1 MTMSIHA
8 NLKDILSEVA
18 VTAVVA
24 GLSINA
30 AHANDENVI
39 VESHDILLL
48 DVSSSMDTADIQASF
63 QGVAQHYLSEEA
75 MMNYRAG
82 ICTANTVIYYG
93 TKPVRQQ
100 THILC
105 NEKDVRDFLV
115 TNINEENLA
124 AIRSLAG
131 GNTDVAPA
139 LEDAMVVLAG
149 EKEILKIDAMR
160 HRVVLAGDE
169 NGGSTD
175 ILRVHSLTLSS
186 RFGATVNAV
195 AIGSEGV
202 KTFFETALVT
212 PPLTKHLVEER
223 GQKRERPIAA
233 GVATLALDSQQAGK
247 AFQAILSLGGY

>member
-1 MTMSIHA
+1 MTICA
-8 NLKDILSEVA
+8 NLKEIMSKAA
-18 VTAVVA
+18 VMAVVA
-24 GLSINA
+24 GLAVNA
-30 AHANDENVI
+30 ARANDENII

-48 DVSSSMDTADIQASF
+48 DVSSSMDTRDIQASF
-63 QGVAQHYLSEEA
+63 HGVANYYLSEEA

-105 NEKDVRDFLV
+105 NEKDVQDFLSR
-115 TNINEENLA
+115 NINEEGLA

-131 GNTDVAPA
+131 GTTNVAPA
-139 LEDAMVVLAG
+139 LEEAMVVLAG

-175 ILRVHSLTLSS
+175 ILRIHSLTLSS
-186 RFGATVNAV
+186 RFGVTVNAV
-195 AIGSEGV
+195 AIGSETV
-202 KTFFETALVT
+202 QSFFEASLVT
-212 PPLTKHLVEER
+212 PPRTKHLIKES
-223 GQKRERPIAA
+223 GQTRERPIAA
-233 GVATLALDSQQAGK
+233 GVSTLAQNSQEAGK
-247 AFQAILSLGGY
+247 AFQAILSLGSY